1 MSEKR
6 EREVFPFPRRGPG
19 HFPMHIE
26 RPKDYGKTLRRLWQ
40 YLKNQRLRIALV
52 ILCVS
57 ISSLC
62 FLLGPYLIG
71 KVIDEAIIP
80 RNLAALT
87 QYIFILTLFYLATSL
102 FSFLQERLAVLVA
115 QHVALTLRNEAF
127 SSLHAL
133 PLRFFDTHEHG
144 DIMSRLTNDIDSISS
159 TLATTVTQFFSGL
172 VTLTGT
178 VVFMFTLHQKLTL
191 VALSAIPM
199 TLLATRFVFRR
210 TREAFLAQQTL
221 LGQLNSV
228 LEEDITGLRVIKAF
242 GREAREF
249 AAFKEINESLA
260 RVGTTAQIYAGI
272 MGPFMNVVNNLS
284 LALLAGFGGW
294 LVLQGAASVGTIAS
308 FIAYSRQFT
317 RPISELATQLN
328 MLQSA
333 LASSERVFALLD
345 ALQESPDPSHAL
357 CPKTIRGAVEF
368 RNVSFSYQKGIPVLK
383 NVSFSVQ
390 PGQVVALVGP
400 TGAGKTTIVNLLARF
415 YEPESGA
422 ICIDGIDIRHMRR
435 EYLRSLLGIVL
446 QDTYLFATTVLEN
459 IRYGKPWAS
468 EEEVQRAARLAGA
481 ESFILGLPQG
491 YNTVLSDG
499 GENLSEGQRQLLAIA
514 RAFLT
519 NPAILI
525 LDEATSNVDPYT
537 EHLVQ
542 EAMLRLMKGRTTF
555 IIAHRLSTVR
565 NADLILVLQDGEIVE
580 RGTHEELLRKR
591 GLYAQ
596 LYTQQMEEMPEGAS
610 FVT

>member
-1 MSEKR
+1 MPERR
-6 EREVFPFPRRGPG
+6 EREFSLLLRRGPG
-19 HFPMHIE
+19 HFPTHIE
-26 RPKDYGKTLRRLWQ
+26 RPKDYRKTLRRLWQ
-40 YLKNQRLRIALV
+40 YLKNERLRIALIV
-52 ILCVS
+52 LCVS

-80 RNLAALT
+80 RNFAALT
-87 QYIFILTLFYLATSL
+87 RYAFTLILFYLATSL

-144 DIMSRLTNDIDSISS
+144 DIMSRLTNDIDNISS
-159 TLATTVTQFFSGL
+159 TLVTATTQFLSGL

-178 VVFMFTLHQKLTL
+178 VVFMLTLHQKLTL
-191 VALSAIPM
+191 VALATIPL
-199 TLLATRFVFRR
+199 TLFATRFVFKR
-210 TREAFLAQQTL
+210 TRETFFVQQTL

-228 LEEDITGLRVIKAF
+228 LEEDITGLQVIKAF
-242 GREAREF
+242 GREEKEF
-249 AAFKEINESLA
+249 AKFREINESLA
-260 RVGTTAQIYAGI
+260 ESGVTAQIYAGI
-272 MGPFMNVVNNLS
+272 MGPLMNVMNNLS

-294 LVLQGAASVGTIAS
+294 FVLQGAASVGTIAS

-317 RPISELATQLN
+317 RPISELAMQLN

-345 ALQESPDPSHAL
+345 APQEPPDPPDAL
-357 CPKTIRGAVEF
+357 CPETIRGAVEF
-368 RNVSFSYQKGIPVLK
+368 RNVSFSYQKGVPVLK

-415 YEPESGA
+415 YEPESGT
-422 ICIDGIDIRHMRR
+422 ICIDGIDICRIRR
-435 EYLRSLLGIVL
+435 EHLRSLLGIVL
-446 QDTYLFATTVLEN
+446 QDTYLFATTVSDN

-468 EEEVQRAARLAGA
+468 DEEVQQAARLAGA
-481 ESFILGLPQG
+481 EGFILGLPQG

-514 RAFLT
+514 RAFLM
-519 NPAILI
+519 NPAILV

-537 EHLVQ
+537 ERLVQ

-555 IIAHRLSTVR
+555 IIAHRLNTIR

-580 RGTHEELLRKR
+580 RGTHEELLKEQ
-591 GLYAQ
+591 GLYAH
-596 LYTQQMEEMPEGAS
+596 LYMQQMEEAPEKL
-610 FVT
+610 